1 MQQQKAKVVPMQI
14 VHKKPADKVEAMK
27 DLFIKNFIKRQ
38 LKKSK

>member
-1 MQQQKAKVVPMQI
+1 MQEKAKIVTLKV

-27 DLFIKNFIKRQ
+27 DVFIKNFIKRQ